1 MAPKDNKAGFLK
13 GVRSEWKKIV
23 WPSKEDVLKNLLL
36 VIVIS
41 LVLGVFIFALDSFF
55 QFLLSL
61 II

>member
-1 MAPKDNKAGFLK
+1 MAPKDNKTGFIK
-13 GVRSEWKKIV
+13 GVRSEWKKII

-61 II
+61 FI